1 MKEKNYYGNMLIF
14 IFLAISTRFKPTLS
28 SQNFTLT
35 GHTNNVNGVAFS
47 SDHSYLASCSSDGYL
62 NIWNASTNWSL
73 TRHLN
78 NGFCNALIHLPNA
91 KLAASSGL
99 GFGSNIKIW
108 DPLKQ
113 VNGPLATL
121 TGHLDEIFCLALS
134 PDGSLLASGSN
145 DFTAKIW
152 NYTNQTTA
160 LKTFSG
166 HTDRVNAVCFVSNQI
181 LASGS
186 IDNLIKIWNLIS
198 GKKHSWKFFLIQY
211 FVENNYLKFF
221 FCSKLSRNSIF
232 LVKVLTK
239 NM

>member
-1 MKEKNYYGNMLIF
+1 MREKNYYGIMLIF

-28 SQNFTLT
+28 SQNLTLT
-35 GHTNNVNGVAFS
+35 GHTNKVNGIAFS

-78 NGFCNALIHLPNA
+78 NGACNALIQLPNGQ
-91 KLAASSGL
+91 LAAGSS
-99 GFGSNIKIW
+99 SNIKIW

-113 VNGPLATL
+113 VNGLLATL
-121 TGHLDEIFCLALS
+121 TGHSGEIFGLALS

-152 NYTNQTTA
+152 NYTNQTTP
-160 LKTFSG
+160 LKTLIG
-166 HTDRVNAVCFVSNQI
+166 HTNRVNAVCFVSDQV

-186 IDNLIKIWNLIS
+186 IDNLIKIWNLVS
-198 GKKHSWKFFLIQY
+198 GKRKIY
-211 FVENNYLKFF
+211 F
-221 FCSKLSRNSIF
+221 
-232 LVKVLTK
+232 
-239 NM
+239 